1 MSNRLYFSD
10 LGRHNV
16 QFAMRDLVRRF
27 FPSSWTER
35 LVPLAVF
42 TLYDFL
48 VNKAFGE
55 CNENIGIMFDG
66 KICPCAGCCTF
77 VNIGGHKGLL
87 VADAVEHRFYEWPE
101 WGPGVYAETCLYLT
115 RYITK
120 TQSPW
125 DDYRAVDWEGLEQAL
140 LVESRGRRVFEAL
153 GILGGTW
160 SPAGGVAPSEK
171 ALDISN

>member
-1 MSNRLYFSD
+1 MSNKLYFSD

-16 QFAMRDLVRRF
+16 KFTMRDLVRRF
-27 FPSSWTER
+27 FPSSW
-35 LVPLAVF
+35 LKHLHPLATF

-55 CNENIGIMFDG
+55 CCEDIGIMFDG
-66 KICPCAGCCTF
+66 KVCPCAGCCTF

-87 VADAVEHRFYEWPE
+87 VADPVEHRFYEWPE
-101 WGPGVYAETCLYLT
+101 WGLGVYAEVGRFLT
-115 RYITK
+115 KFVSK
-120 TQSPW
+120 TMDPW
-125 DDYRAVDWEGLEQAL
+125 NDYTAVSWEGLEQAL

-160 SPAGGVAPSEK
+160 SPAEGVAPSEK
-171 ALDISN
+171 ALDIPN